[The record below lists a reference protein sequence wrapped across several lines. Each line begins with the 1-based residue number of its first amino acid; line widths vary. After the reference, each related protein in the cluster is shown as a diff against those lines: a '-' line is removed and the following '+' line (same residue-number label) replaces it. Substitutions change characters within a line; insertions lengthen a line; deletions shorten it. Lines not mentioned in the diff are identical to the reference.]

1 MAQIIAGGFQ
11 TIVPAETAIERL
23 EQAGVSREFIC
34 QFRVNPP
41 GMHNELPLG
50 GDRDESPGAHKTT
63 PGAIAGAAVGAAAGL
78 AAGVAITPMLGPAGV
93 AAGAGLGAYTAS
105 LVGGMGST
113 SNEAQPEPE
122 DMRPAEALVAVN
134 ADSAGITAEE
144 IARIFQE
151 CGAQQVEAAQG
162 TWVDGEW
169 ADFDPLSR
177 PHLVGGTDAVT
188 RGTDIPTQRQ

>member
-11 TIVPAETAIERL
+11 TIVTAEAAIDRL
-23 EQAGVSREFIC
+23 VQAGVSREFIC

-41 GMHNELPLG
+41 GMHDQLAIG
-50 GDRDESPGAHKTT
+50 GDRDESPGAHKATS
-63 PGAIAGAAVGAAAGL
+63 GAAVGAAVGAAAGL
-78 AAGVAITPMLGPAGV
+78 AAGAAITPMLGPAGV

-105 LVGGMGST
+105 LVGGMSGT

-134 ADSAGITAEE
+134 ADSAGISREE
-144 IARIFQE
+144 IVRIFEE
-151 CGAQQVEAAQG
+151 CGAQQVETAAG
-162 TWVDGEW
+162 SWVDGEW

-177 PHLVGGTDAVT
+177 PHLVGGTDSAT
-188 RGTDIPTQRQ
+188 QGTNVQAQRQ